1 MDVVLVV
8 VVDKRAGRDRDRDG
22 ERDRDRDGEKD
33 ATGTEKAT
41 ATGTEKAKATGTEA
55 KAGRDRDKEQVKTA
69 PAKLRGAGHAEHISL
84 YHAEV

>member
-1 MDVVLVV
+1 MSSWSISGPDETGTGTA
-8 VVDKRAGRDRDRDG
+8 KETATGT
-22 ERDRDRDGEKD
+22 EKKT

-41 ATGTEKAKATGTEA
+41 ATGTEKAKATETEA